1 MKIKYEISVQKG
13 IIAVI
18 AIVASIWYAISTGL
32 SLKFAVALPIMLFLG
47 FFIRIE
53 IIWKWLDMVA
63 FMVASFVSLTI
74 LQLET
79 GSVINDLGIKKM
91 IINWFLTVCIF
102 LFILLFTKKLSTT
115 CKIGSVILFTLG
127 FIDALVIAFRGNQIS
142 INDIYSIRT
151 ALSVVG
157 NYKLELN
164 PMFIFAI
171 IIFIGYFMCL
181 YKVIFATKTI
191 GRIRL
196 AGIPLIIV
204 LVVIT
209 FFSTQQ
215 FQVATWANKGCTSNG
230 VFLEWILEVR
240 DLHIKEPEGY
250 SVEQVENILN
260 DYSDESVA
268 EYRKP
273 NIIVVMSEAYSDLT
287 VLGDIETSEEVMP
300 NFDELCEE
308 SLHGYALSSVFGGN
322 TAVSE
327 WEFLTGS
334 SMAFMPAGSV
344 AYQQYVKEGDNS
356 LVSLLKSQGYYTVAM
371 HPYLASGWNRSKVF
385 QDFGFDE
392 SLFLDDFKQEK
403 MVRSYVSDEE
413 FYEKIISKFQEKE
426 SDTPMFV
433 YGISMQ
439 NHGGYVYE
447 NFESDV
453 SVTNLSQ
460 EYEDANQYLSLIRIT
475 DDALPIL
482 IDYFRNYEEDVV
494 IVFFGDHQPNLN
506 GELYQ
511 ELSEN
516 SEFSKYMVPFFIW
529 DNFSTEDAGK
539 NIGLTSINYLST
551 IMLEEA
557 EMSMPA
563 YYQFLSNA
571 QKVVPAIHA
580 YGYYDG
586 SAYNSIEKMNQQNN
600 EILNQ
605 YWMLQYANVF
615 GTFEGSE
622 LFN

>member
-1 MKIKYEISVQKG
+1 MKIKFEVSVYKMVVG
-13 IIAVI
+13 AIAMILSVC
-18 AIVASIWYAISTGL
+18 YAIGTDL
-32 SLKFAVALPIMLFLG
+32 SFKFALALPIMLFLG
-47 FFIRIE
+47 LFVRITIE
-53 IIWKWLDMVA
+53 WKWLDIVA
-63 FMVASFVSLTI
+63 LVVSSFVSLTI

-79 GSVINDLGIKKM
+79 GSVIDDLGIKK
-91 IINWFLTVCIF
+91 IILNWFLAIGIF
-102 LFILLFTKKLSTT
+102 IIVFLVIGKISTT
-115 CKIGSVILFTLG
+115 CKIGSAVLFVIG
-127 FIDALVIAFRGNQIS
+127 FIDAIVIAFRGNQIS

-151 ALSVVG
+151 ALSVAG

-171 IIFIGYFMCL
+171 VIFIGYFMCL
-181 YKVIFATKTI
+181 CRVKFATKKI
-191 GRIRL
+191 GKIRVI
-196 AGIPLIIV
+196 GIPIIV
-204 LVVIT
+204 VMVILVVSNIN
-209 FFSTQQ
+209 QY
-215 FQVATWANKGCTSNG
+215 QVATWANKGCTSNG

-250 SVEQVENILN
+250 SVELVENMLN
-260 DYSDESVA
+260 DYSDEKVT
-268 EYRKP
+268 EHRTP

-287 VLGDIETSEEVMP
+287 VLGSMETSEEVMP
-300 NFDELCEE
+300 DFDEICKE
-308 SLHGYALSSVFGGN
+308 SVHGYALSSVFGGN

-356 LVSLLKSQGYYTVAM
+356 LVSLLKSRGYYTVAM

-413 FYEKIISKFQEKE
+413 FYEKIISKFEEKD

-453 SVTNLSQ
+453 SVTSLSQ

-475 DDALPIL
+475 DDALSIL
-482 IDYFRNYEEDVV
+482 IDYFRNYDEDVV

-506 GELYQ
+506 GEFYQ

-529 DNFSTEDAGK
+529 NNFSTEDAGK
-539 NIGLTSINYLST
+539 DIGLTSINYLST

-586 SAYNSIEKMNQQNN
+586 SAYNSIEEMNQQNN
-600 EILNQ
+600 EIMNQ

-615 GTFEGSE
+615 GTFEGSV